1 MALTINS
8 NQLASI
14 GNRALTQSQ
23 AAMERSLAKL
33 ASGQRVASA
42 RDDAAAMAIGGRL
55 RAEIAG
61 IQSYRQNATQGVS
74 MLQVVEGVYQ
84 RTEDMLIRMRSLA
97 TQAQGRNLSSTERAM
112 LNTEYQ
118 QIKSEINRLGGS
130 SKFNGTDLFATGA
143 VSFSAASSTGFAAN
157 SGSLIADFDND
168 GYVDQLGNLN
178 TGSNW
183 VMMKGNA
190 DGTFGNAVLIT
201 LSNFADF
208 MELGDFNGDGNMDVL
223 TYQNGG
229 AGFDINYGN
238 GKFGFD
244 TVSYNGGVISS
255 NPNQVKVGDF
265 NGDGND
271 DVVIGGSNGSAEIWL
286 GGVTNGAATM
296 TSQMLAAGF
305 NSNEI
310 LSIATG
316 DIDGDG
322 LSDIVIG
329 GDTGRYR
336 AIFGRENGFS
346 LGTMTAASGARAA
359 LTKLGDF
366 NGDGRL
372 DIFTYDEN
380 AGRFCVRT
388 NTGSGFS
395 GTGIT
400 SGSGNPSTLPFA
412 EIGDLN
418 GDGLADIVFADD
430 ASGNLVYYQ
439 NNGGTNFTETQ
450 LLSGVATLSLAL
462 VDGDKDGRLDIY
474 LTDDAST
481 ESFLFRNA
489 SQVGLDGSV
498 RVSSGNGSTDNVGFR
513 AGSILLSALDGE
525 ISRSSITSVTAARA
539 AEEATLRALDQ
550 LRKYRTGIGAAV
562 NRLEKVIDNVTSI
575 IDNLENARSAY
586 LDLDIAQ
593 EMATF
598 VSKQIVQQAGIS
610 MLTQANRSRD
620 ILLRLLQG

>member
-1 MALTINS
+1 MRLALTINS

-130 SKFNGTDLFATGA
+130 SKFNGTDLFATGPA
-143 VSFSAASSTGFAAN
+143 SFGPQVSTGTG
-157 SGSLIADFDND
+157 GSVGGALIADFDND
-168 GYVDQLGNLN
+168 GYVDQMTNFNQGAVWSIFSGNP
-178 TGSNW
+178 
-183 VMMKGNA
+183 
-190 DGTFGNAVLIT
+190 DGTFGSFKLINN
-201 LSNFADF
+201 LSPGK
-208 MELGDFNGDGNMDVL
+208 EYSQIGDFNGDGNMDVL
-223 TYQNGG
+223 SYGG
-229 AGFDINYGN
+229 ISSINEFHIAYGN
-238 GKFGFD
+238 GKMGF
-244 TVSYNGGVISS
+244 NNVIYSAAYDVAS
-255 NPNQVKVGDF
+255 IEVGDF
-265 NGDGND
+265 NGDGAD
-271 DVVIGGSNGSAEIWL
+271 DVVIGGND
-286 GGVTNGAATM
+286 GAAQIWSGVKGTGAPTM
-296 TSQMLAAGF
+296 TSQILNVGF
-305 NSNEI
+305 GANEI

-322 LSDIVIG
+322 LGDFVVG
-329 GDTGRYR
+329 GNNGRYV
-336 AIFGRENGFS
+336 AVYGRESGFLIGS
-346 LGTMTAASGARAA
+346 ATSNTGNPASQ
-359 LTKLGDF
+359 TKLGDF

-372 DIFTYDEN
+372 DILTYDN
-380 AGRFCVRT
+380 
-388 NTGSGFS
+388 
-395 GTGIT
+395 T
-400 SGSGNPSTLPFA
+400 SGSYDILTNNGSGGFTYNGAPFGSGSFLA
-412 EIGDLN
+412 SVGDLN
-418 GDGLADIVFADD
+418 GDGLADIVSVDNVTN
-430 ASGNLVYYQ
+430 NLVLYQ
-439 NNGGTNFTETQ
+439 NNGGGNFTQTQ
-450 LLSGVATLSLAL
+450 LTSGVVTTSVAL

-474 LTDDAST
+474 LADVVVQ
-481 ESFLFRNA
+481 EGLFFRNT
-489 SQVGLDGSV
+489 STVGLDGNV
-498 RVSSGNGSTDNVGFR
+498 RVSSGNGSTDNVQFR
-513 AGSILLSALDGE
+513 AGSIATTALDRE
-525 ISRSSITSVTAARA
+525 LYRSDITTANRARV
-539 AEEATLRALDQ
+539 AEESALRALDQ

-575 IDNLENARSAY
+575 VDNLENARSAY